1 MFLYILNNFL
11 ILTLMKLFYNYGTT
25 AISLF
30 IFVVAI
36 VSNFLWISDTGMII
50 VCKKIDPAI
59 HKYKRITDI
68 VETIALLVVIVSK
81 PLLQI
86 ILKLSGQI

>member
-11 ILTLMKLFYNYGTT
+11 IFTLLKLFHNHGTT
-25 AISLF
+25 TISLF

-36 VSNFLWISDTGMII
+36 ISNFLWLSDTGTI
-50 VCKKIDPAI
+50 VAYKKIDPTI
-59 HKYKRITDI
+59 HKYKKLADV

-81 PLLQI
+81 PLLQL